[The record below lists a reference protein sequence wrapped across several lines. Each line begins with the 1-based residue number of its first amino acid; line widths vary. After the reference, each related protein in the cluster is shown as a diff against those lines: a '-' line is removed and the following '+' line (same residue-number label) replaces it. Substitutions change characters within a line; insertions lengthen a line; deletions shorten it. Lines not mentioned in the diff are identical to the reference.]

1 MPLRDH
7 FRPPVDNITSWE
19 ALHGQ
24 WPGVIVQHLRT
35 ILPTGYT
42 AAPQIHL
49 GSQFEI
55 DIATYERDDSPP
67 SGGMNGGVATL
78 AWAPPAPSVDV
89 VTGMSDED
97 EYEVRIY
104 DAQRGRRLVAT
115 IELVS
120 PGNKD
125 REEKRNSFIGKCAA
139 LLRRGVAVSIV
150 DVVTVRPVNL
160 YTELMRFIGHT
171 DPAMSNNPPDLY
183 AAACRL
189 VERGEEK
196 ALQTWSRT
204 LTIGEQLPTLPL
216 WLSESLAVP
225 LDLEVSYENACR
237 DLWIT

>member
-1 MPLRDH
+1 M
-7 FRPPVDNITSWE
+7 T
-19 ALHGQ
+19 
-24 WPGVIVQHLRT
+24 IVQHLRT
-35 ILPTGYT
+35 VLPTGYT

-55 DIATYERDDSPP
+55 DVATYERDDRPP
-67 SGGMNGGVATL
+67 SGGTDSGGGLATL
-78 AWAPPAPSVDV
+78 PWAPPSPSVDV
-89 VTGMSDED
+89 VTGLSDED

-104 DAQRGRRLVAT
+104 DAERGRRLVAT

-139 LLRRGVAVSIV
+139 LLRRGIAVSIV

-171 DPAMSNNPPDLY
+171 DPAMSGDPPELY

-189 VERGEEK
+189 VERGEST

-204 LTIGEQLPTLPL
+204 LAVGERLPTLPL
-216 WLSESLAVP
+216 WLSESHAVP

-237 DLWIT
+237 DLWIS